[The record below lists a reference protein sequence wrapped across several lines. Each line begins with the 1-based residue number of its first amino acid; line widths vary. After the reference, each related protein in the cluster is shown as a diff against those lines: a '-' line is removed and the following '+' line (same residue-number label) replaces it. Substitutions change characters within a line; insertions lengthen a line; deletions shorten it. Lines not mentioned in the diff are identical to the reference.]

1 MDFTLEL
8 LETEVVETT
17 ELEVLEVFCVEL
29 DVDEED
35 STLLVDVCTELE
47 LELVD
52 FWLEEDEVFVVIT
65 FELLEVDVV

>member
-1 MDFTLEL
+1 VDFTLEL